1 VRNQISYEIARLKK
15 NQSNGIP
22 GLMVFLTEIIAM
34 TQSIWHENRNRI
46 TTVICLVGAYIRTTE
61 TSKWIVTVKDSNKVL
76 ARLFLAVIFLGLIQV
91 ANAQVN
97 NRPTSGAVISV
108 NVSASIQASIELT
121 TISNINFGQVT
132 PGMTEL
138 YINPRQDGG
147 AGLMRITGQPD
158 MLIRVSF
165 LERRELI
172 NTSGGLPLLF
182 VYDISGAQTEDQFL
196 SERLTAENR
205 EISLGPEGEFYF
217 WIGGRLDLTNVSFG
231 QYEGEFTLEI
241 DYI

>member
-1 VRNQISYEIARLKK
+1 MKNQISYQLALFKD
-15 NQSNGIP
+15 SPSHWLFGP
-22 GLMVFLTEIIAM
+22 LVFLSEILVS
-34 TQSIWHENRNRI
+34 TQSVWNKNRNRM
-46 TTVICLVGAYIRTTE
+46 TTTIDSTGLYIRNAE
-61 TSKWIVTVKDSNKVL
+61 MPVAVIKKKDINKVR
-76 ARLFLAVIFLGLIQV
+76 ARLFVAILFLGLAQY
-91 ANAQVN
+91 AQAQVN
-97 NRPTSGAVISV
+97 GQSTSGTVISV
-108 NVSASIQASIELT
+108 NVSAAIQSSIELT

-182 VYDISGAQTEDQFL
+182 IYDISGAQTEDQFL

>member
-1 VRNQISYEIARLKK
+1 
-15 NQSNGIP
+15 
-22 GLMVFLTEIIAM
+22 MVFLTEILTIA
-34 TQSIWHENRNRI
+34 QSIWYENRNRA
-46 TTVICLVGAYIRTTE
+46 TTAICFAGVYIKTKE
-61 TSKWIVTVKDSNKVL
+61 MSNWILTVKDSNKVL
-76 ARLFLAVIFLGLIQV
+76 ARLFLVVIFLGLAQV
-91 ANAQVN
+91 AHAQVN
-97 NRPTSGAVISV
+97 SRPTSGAVISV

-158 MLIRVSF
+158 MLIRISF

-182 VYDISGAQTEDQFL
+182 IYDISGAQTEDQFL